1 MHKNECLKFKTQT
14 ASVLT
19 AMQKM
24 QTMLVKEISSLG
36 TGSLKIWTQTAANW
50 NLAENNVLW
59 AVWVTAA
66 LQWWQPHLQGGANI
80 GLQSLMSGNGGN
92 YGACVGRAD
101 VYSGLL
107 PIIRGSSVRQPVCQS
122 AAQYRELNLEIAFLW
137 IASKTKDQGN
147 ESISRP
153 FVENNALI
161 RNI

>member
-1 MHKNECLKFKTQT
+1 MGDCST
-14 ASVLT
+14 AVMT
-19 AMQKM
+19 A
-24 QTMLVKEISSLG
+24 L
-36 TGSLKIWTQTAANW
+36 
-50 NLAENNVLW
+50 
-59 AVWVTAA
+59 
-66 LQWWQPHLQGGANI
+66 LQGGANI

-101 VYSGLL
+101 VYSG
-107 PIIRGSSVRQPVCQS
+107 IIANNQRIISASASLPVC

-153 FVENNALI
+153 FVKNNALI